1 MYLFLVKFLFRVLFC
16 SRIAKRNDTK
26 RKNIIGQV
34 SIFTHYLHTVF
45 IRIGSLSIQHPIP
58 DFQQPT
64 KYSVLLQNNLNTNMT
79 SVLNLHRQ

>member
-34 SIFTHYLHTVF
+34 SIFTHYLHTVVCVIF
-45 IRIGSLSIQHPIP
+45 AAWFGL
-58 DFQQPT
+58 
-64 KYSVLLQNNLNTNMT
+64 KYWNKDDEKDET
-79 SVLNLHRQ
+79 R

>member
-1 MYLFLVKFLFRVLFC
+1 MYLFLVKFLFRILFC

-45 IRIGSLSIQHPIP
+45 IRIGRCPYSTQSQT
-58 DFQQPT
+58 FSSQQD
-64 KYSVLLQNNLNTNMT
+64 VLQLQSNLDTNRK
-79 SVLNLHRQ
+79 NGQNHRKQ